1 MVKLCVLPEQTVK
14 MGVVG
19 EIVKTGEPVI
29 LPKHI
34 TQNGQY
40 WASQENANGYNP
52 VVVDVD
58 MQPAYR
64 QGKEDGQKAQYDSF
78 WDVYQNYGNRTNY
91 NGAFANGNANDNACG
106 WTNANFKPKYSF
118 KNIGGYD
125 MFNNSKIEGSLPS
138 ILNELSITL
147 TFSGYQSSGFAN
159 SSFNEIDYNN
169 INMSVMNGVFSGC
182 KKLKTLKVGTIKE
195 DSTFVNTFNGCTAL
209 ENLTLVGT
217 IGKNGFSVKDST
229 LLTRASIENIV
240 NSLSAAATGLT
251 VTISQTAKENA
262 FTPEEWATL
271 IATKPNWTIA
281 LA

>member
-1 MVKLCVLPEQTVK
+1 MKRMVKLRVLPEQTVK
-14 MGVVG
+14 MSVAG

-78 WDVYQNYGNRTNY
+78 WDVYQNYGSRIRYHN
-91 NGAFANGNANDNACG
+91 AFDEVG
-106 WTNANFKPKYSF
+106 WTTENFKPKYSF
-118 KNIGGYD
+118 NYSYNIFD
-125 MFNNSKIEGSLPS
+125 RSCIEGSLPEICKEQGIEFIDNGGYHS
-138 ILNELSITL
+138 GGFVNTL
-147 TFSGYQSSGFAN
+147 FTEIHLLPRPASVHVSTFSGS
-159 SSFNEIDYNN
+159 E
-169 INMSVMNGVFSGC
+169 
-182 KKLKTLKVGTIKE
+182 KLKTVKIASAE
-195 DSTFVNTFNGCTAL
+195 STEYRSGVFQGCTAL
-209 ENLTLVGT
+209 ENLTIVGT
-217 IGKNGFSVKDST
+217 IGKNGFSVEDST
-229 LLTRASIENIV
+229 RLTRESIANIV

-262 FTPEEWATL
+262 FTPEEWAAL
-271 IATKPNWTIA
+271 IAAKPNWTIA